1 MEYQW
6 IENIEMKYRCQV
18 VRLGTG
24 WGRLRLGTHLLENG
38 SNGFGSRDDLGVR
51 SRALSKCRRIS
62 NT

>member
-1 MEYQW
+1 
-6 IENIEMKYRCQV
+6 MKYRCQV

-38 SNGFGSRDDLGVR
+38 SNGFGSRDDLGG
-51 SRALSKCRRIS
+51 ALKGLVQVRIS